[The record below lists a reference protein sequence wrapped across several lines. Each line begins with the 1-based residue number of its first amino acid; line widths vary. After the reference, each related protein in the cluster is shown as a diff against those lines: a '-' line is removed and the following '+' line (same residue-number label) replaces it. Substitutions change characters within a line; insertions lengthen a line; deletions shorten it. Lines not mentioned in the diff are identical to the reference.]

1 MMLKTSTMKP
11 FDKGDIFLGCSYLDD
26 PEDDHKGEGRILQF
40 DRNWVPKGT
49 LYTMRTTYLIVGC
62 TFGPDGTLWAF
73 DSQGYVVVR
82 VSPEGKQLDNWLP
95 GRGYGSTCWDN
106 DGNQYF
112 GEYFRGTAIWRG
124 TTCRTQADGT
134 LGDGNI
140 YKYRAG
146 NLDNLVATFE
156 VDNAPEFTG
165 FKGVTHMTIHPSKEF
180 ITYTTETSRRLM
192 RYDIVNDRQMDDMDG
207 YPDADPGDKS
217 DKRWFIAPTYMPD
230 GRLLC
235 TAADGLRVYDEN
247 NRVIRTFDLPGYGWA
262 QCCPD
267 TDSNHALAANIWN
280 GLAVRVNLTT
290 GKLEQTMD
298 SGFTA
303 PFRSL
308 AGIATFTG

>member
-1 MMLKTSTMKP
+1 MA
-11 FDKGDIFLGCSYLDD
+11 
-26 PEDDHKGEGRILQF
+26 R
-40 DRNWVPKGT
+40 
-49 LYTMRTTYLIVGC
+49 
-62 TFGPDGTLWAF
+62 
-73 DSQGYVVVR
+73 
-82 VSPEGKQLDNWLP
+82 
-95 GRGYGSTCWDN
+95 
-106 DGNQYF
+106 
-112 GEYFRGTAIWRG
+112 AIWRG
-124 TTCRTQADGT
+124 TTCKTQADGT

-140 YKYRAG
+140 YKYKAG
-146 NLDNLVATFE
+146 NLDELLATFE

-165 FKGVTHMTIHPSKEF
+165 FKGVTHMTIHPSKDF

-192 RYDIVNDRQMDDMDG
+192 RYDIVNGRQMDDMDG

-247 NRVIRTFDLPGYGWA
+247 NRVIRTLDLPGYGWA

-267 TDSNHALAANIWN
+267 ADSNHALAANIWN

-290 GKLEQTMD
+290 GKLEQTID

-308 AGIATFTG
+308 AGIAAFTG